1 MTTKAMDKFIGF
13 GGGLNMHVRIYE
25 GGGKTPVLCLHGLT
39 RNERDFQDLAPMIA
53 ATGRDVA
60 ALTFRGRGR
69 SDRDP
74 EYRNYQPLTYRDD
87 VLTAMDALEID
98 SAAFVGTSLGGI
110 TAMLVNEA
118 APERVKGAVIND
130 VGPELAVE
138 GLTRI
143 AGYAGKTKTQAA
155 SLDEAAAEI
164 RAVNGVAFPGTDYA
178 FWRAFARRTFR
189 ENPDGSW
196 TLDYDPNIG
205 KALTEVGPAP
215 DLWPPFESLKNKP
228 TLIIRGAI
236 SDLLSPE
243 IIEKMRA
250 VHPTFDYAEV
260 PDVGHAPMLSEPKA
274 MRAIEGFLSKID

>member
-1 MTTKAMDKFIGF
+1 MTDIVDLEFDL
-13 GGGLNMHVRIYE
+13 GGGLVMRGRRHS
-25 GGGKTPVLCLHGLT
+25 GGGMTPALCLPGLT
-39 RNERDFQDLAPMIA
+39 RNQRDFEELAANVA
-53 ATGRDVA
+53 ATGRDVV
-60 ALTFRGRGR
+60 ALSFRGRGP
-69 SDRDP
+69 SSRDP
-74 EYRNYQPLTYRDD
+74 HYLNYHPLTYRDD
-87 VLTAMDALEID
+87 VLTALDQLGFSKAI
-98 SAAFVGTSLGGI
+98 FIGTSLGGI
-110 TAMLVNEA
+110 VSMLTNKA
-118 APERVKGAVIND
+118 APDRVAAAIIND

-143 AGYAGKTKTQAA
+143 AGYAGKTKTQVA